1 MSVLTLLHLNAQNVQ
16 LITEDLKFEDA
27 FFKNFSGYYI
37 LGLPTPGLLLPMFQ
51 KMKRGICSQNEMD
64 AMFRC
69 SILRKKGNDI
79 ECQNLLHYCAQ
90 ADRDL
95 SPEI

>member
-1 MSVLTLLHLNAQNVQ
+1 MQDSRLYPMSVLSLLHLNAENVQ
-16 LITEDLKFEDA
+16 LINDDLKYEKA
-27 FFKNFSGYYI
+27 LFKSFSGYYM

-69 SILRKKGNDI
+69 SILKSNGKEI
-79 ECQNLLHYCAQ
+79 EC
-90 ADRDL
+90 
-95 SPEI
+95 